1 MCSLVN
7 TLELIGSPIP
17 SRPRVKQP
25 SAEGVAGGGVGG
37 GGGGGGG
44 GGRGE
49 IEPLVPMPGTP
60 AQHVKVDTSVSQ
72 VYTNDVS
79 DER

>member
-1 MCSLVN
+1 MYSLVN

-25 SAEGVAGGGVGG
+25 SAEGVAGGVGG

-72 VYTNDVS
+72 VNTNDDS